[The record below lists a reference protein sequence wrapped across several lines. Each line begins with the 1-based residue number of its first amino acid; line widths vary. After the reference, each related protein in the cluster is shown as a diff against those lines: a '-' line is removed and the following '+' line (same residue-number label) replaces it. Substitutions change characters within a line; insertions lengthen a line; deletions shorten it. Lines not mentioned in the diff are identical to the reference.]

1 MAQRLITL
9 ISLLLLSTNALA
21 LNLFPKANPQGFV
34 PVDEAFPF
42 DFHQQGDQ
50 LELHWQIKDGYYLYR
65 HQLSVSANDATLG
78 DFTLPPG
85 KAHRDEFFG
94 ETHIFTAPL
103 TLNIPIAA
111 TGQQPS
117 VSVTYQ
123 GCAAAGLCYP
133 PETRVVPLNALV
145 TPTPNTV
152 ANTPSAT
159 LAEPTVAKSV
169 PSMPDAANKPSSATN
184 QSNAEAVSTAS
195 SGALSDNAPEQEQLA
210 SRLADNRWAPL
221 LFFVLGLGLAFTP
234 CVLPMFPLLS
244 GVVLGG
250 GQRHSHGRALALS
263 LAYVQGMA
271 LTYTLLGLVVAAAGL
286 QFQAALQHP
295 YVLIGLSVLFTLL
308 ALSMFG
314 LFSLQLPSALQTRLS
329 LLSGQQRGG
338 SLPGVFL
345 MGAIAGLICSPCT
358 TAPLSG
364 ALLYVADS
372 GDLLTGGLTLY
383 LLACG
388 MGLPLVGV
396 ALFGNRLLPKSGP
409 WMNQVKTGFG
419 FLLLAMPVF
428 LLSRLLPEV
437 WTLRLWSLLA
447 LSALGWLFS
456 TLPAHRRGF
465 LVLRIAALI
474 GMILLARPLQDWV
487 FPPQSAAAAR
497 ELTSTPQF
505 ITIRNQAELQQAL
518 QQAAGKPVM
527 LDLYAD
533 WCVACKEFT
542 KYTFSDAQVQN
553 AFSEMVL
560 LKADVTANNA
570 ADQALLREL
579 NVLGLPTLLF
589 FNPQGHEIPQSRV
602 TGFMPASPFL
612 QHLQQRVLQ

>member
-9 ISLLLLSTNALA
+9 IGLLLLSTSALA
-21 LNLFPKANPQGFV
+21 LNLFPKSSAPGFV
-34 PVDEAFPF
+34 PVDDAFPF
-42 DFHQQGDQ
+42 DFQQQGDQ
-50 LELHWQIKDGYYLYR
+50 LKLHWQVKDGYYLYR
-65 HQLSVSANDATLG
+65 HSLSVSANQATLG
-78 DFTLPPG
+78 QFTLPPG
-85 KAHRDEFFG
+85 TAHHDEFFG
-94 ETHIFTAPL
+94 ETQIFAQPL
-103 TLNIPIAA
+103 TLTIPIAA

-117 VSVTYQ
+117 VTVTYQ

-133 PETRVVPLNALV
+133 PETRTVPLN
-145 TPTPNTV
+145 TV
-152 ANTPSAT
+152 IA
-159 LAEPTVAKSV
+159 
-169 PSMPDAANKPSSATN
+169 ATN
-184 QSNAEAVSTAS
+184 S
-195 SGALSDNAPEQEQLA
+195 SGAQPHTDAAIATTPTTPSDSAPEQEKLA

-329 LLSGQQRGG
+329 LLSGQQKGG

-364 ALLYVADS
+364 ALLYVANS

-383 LLACG
+383 LLAFG

-456 TLPAHRRGF
+456 TLPAHRRGL

-487 FPPQSAAAAR
+487 FPTQPAAAAR
-497 ELTSTPQF
+497 ALTQEPHF

-533 WCVACKEFT
+533 WCVACKEFN
-542 KYTFSDAQVQN
+542 KYTFSDPQVQ
-553 AFSEMVL
+553 ATFADMVL

-589 FNPQGHEIPQSRV
+589 FNPQGQEIPQSRV
-602 TGFMPASPFL
+602 TGFMSAMPFL
-612 QHLQQRVLQ
+612 QHLQQRVMQ

>member
-42 DFHQQGDQ
+42 DFHQQGNQ

-111 TGQQPS
+111 TGKQPS

-133 PETRVVPLNALV
+133 PETRVVPLNALAA
-145 TPTPNTV
+145 PTPKNV
-152 ANTPSAT
+152 ANT
-159 LAEPTVAKSV
+159 LAEPTAAKSA
-169 PSMPDAANKPSSATN
+169 PSTTDTANKPSSAAN
-184 QSNAEAVSTAS
+184 LSNAEPVSTAGS
-195 SGALSDNAPEQEQLA
+195 DALNDNAPEQEQLA
-210 SRLADNRWAPL
+210 SRLAANRWAPL

-474 GMILLARPLQDWV
+474 GMILLARPLQDWA
-487 FPPQSAAAAR
+487 FPPQSAAAAS
-497 ELTSTPQF
+497 ELISTPHF
-505 ITIRNQAELQQAL
+505 ITIRNQTELQQAL

-527 LDLYAD
+527 LDLYAE

>member
-9 ISLLLLSTNALA
+9 ISLLLLSTSALA

-42 DFHQQGDQ
+42 DFHQQGNQ

-195 SGALSDNAPEQEQLA
+195 SGALNNNAPEQEQLA

-271 LTYTLLGLVVAAAGL
+271 LT
-286 QFQAALQHP
+286 
-295 YVLIGLSVLFTLL
+295 
-308 ALSMFG
+308 
-314 LFSLQLPSALQTRLS
+314 
-329 LLSGQQRGG
+329 
-338 SLPGVFL
+338 
-345 MGAIAGLICSPCT
+345 
-358 TAPLSG
+358 
-364 ALLYVADS
+364 
-372 GDLLTGGLTLY
+372 
-383 LLACG
+383 
-388 MGLPLVGV
+388 
-396 ALFGNRLLPKSGP
+396 
-409 WMNQVKTGFG
+409 
-419 FLLLAMPVF
+419 
-428 LLSRLLPEV
+428 
-437 WTLRLWSLLA
+437 
-447 LSALGWLFS
+447 
-456 TLPAHRRGF
+456 
-465 LVLRIAALI
+465 
-474 GMILLARPLQDWV
+474 
-487 FPPQSAAAAR
+487 
-497 ELTSTPQF
+497 
-505 ITIRNQAELQQAL
+505 
-518 QQAAGKPVM
+518 
-527 LDLYAD
+527 
-533 WCVACKEFT
+533 
-542 KYTFSDAQVQN
+542 
-553 AFSEMVL
+553 
-560 LKADVTANNA
+560 
-570 ADQALLREL
+570 
-579 NVLGLPTLLF
+579 
-589 FNPQGHEIPQSRV
+589 
-602 TGFMPASPFL
+602 
-612 QHLQQRVLQ
+612 